1 MGDNAP
7 EGGLN
12 YDSLLKKVKVL
23 LEVLGL
29 KSFGEKIFQDL
40 KSSWWQILLAIC
52 LGGFVSFMWVIMM
65 RFIAAVM
72 VWSSILLSIGLLGMY
87 SLFKIT
93 CTYFLPQ

>member
-7 EGGLN
+7 AGGLD
-12 YDSLLKKVKVL
+12 YDSLKEKIVVL
-23 LEVLGL
+23 LEVLNL
-29 KSFGEKIFQDL
+29 KSFGEKVFQDL

-87 SLFKIT
+87 YVIMI
-93 CTYFLPQ
+93 

>member
-7 EGGLN
+7 AGGLN
-12 YDSLLKKVKVL
+12 YDSLKEKVMVL
-23 LEVLGL
+23 LEVLNL
-29 KSFGEKIFQDL
+29 KTLGEKVFQDL

-87 SLFKIT
+87 SLSKIKV
-93 CTYFLPQ
+93 C

>member
-7 EGGLN
+7 AGGLN
-12 YDSLLKKVKVL
+12 YDSLKEKIMVL
-23 LEVLGL
+23 LEVLNL
-29 KSFGEKIFQDL
+29 KSFGEKVFQDL

-87 SLFKIT
+87 YVIMI
-93 CTYFLPQ
+93 

>member
-12 YDSLLKKVKVL
+12 YDSLKEKIIVL
-23 LEVLGL
+23 LEVLNL
-29 KSFGEKIFQDL
+29 KSFGEKVFQDL

-87 SLFKIT
+87 YVIMI
-93 CTYFLPQ
+93 